1 MADPA
6 PTFYAQLAA
15 LESAGAPFVL
25 VVLAE
30 AFGSTPQ
37 DTGAK
42 MLVTPAGLL
51 AGTVGGGRV
60 EAKAIAT
67 AQTMLAAT
75 GADRGR
81 PQFVSWTLKGDV
93 GMTCGGAVKLYF
105 EPHPS
110 GGTSWHIAIFGA
122 GDITQAL
129 LPVLS
134 PLPCTIAVYDSRPE
148 WLSKITP
155 GWNVRSE
162 CVQELSSVVDTLSA
176 ETFLLCMT
184 QGHKTDRPI
193 LFRALTHHNLPYVGC
208 IGSKAKATVLRQE
221 LIADGVAPGRARQFH
236 CPIGLEFG
244 TNHPH
249 EIALSIA
256 AQLLIERD
264 RKPAASKS
272 GAVSETSQL
281 ANVRYAPAASAEHRS
296 ENPPATS
303 QGAPPG
309 TS

>member
-1 MADPA
+1 
-6 PTFYAQLAA
+6 
-15 LESAGAPFVL
+15 
-25 VVLAE
+25 
-30 AFGSTPQ
+30 
-37 DTGAK
+37 
-42 MLVTPAGLL
+42 
-51 AGTVGGGRV
+51 
-60 EAKAIAT
+60 
-67 AQTMLAAT
+67 
-75 GADRGR
+75 
-81 PQFVSWTLKGDV
+81 
-93 GMTCGGAVKLYF
+93 MTCGGAVKLYF

-110 GGTSWHIAIFGA
+110 GGTSWQIAIFGA
-122 GDITQAL
+122 GHITQAL

-134 PLPCTIAVYDSRPE
+134 PLPCTITVYDSRPE

-155 GWNVRSE
+155 GRNIRSE
-162 CVQELSSVVDTLSA
+162 CIQDLARVVDTLSA

-193 LFRALTHHNLPYVGC
+193 LSRALTHHNFPYVGC

-221 LIADGVAPGRARQFH
+221 LIADGVPLERARGFH

-256 AQLLIERD
+256 AQLLVERD
-264 RKPAASKS
+264 RQPSPSKS
-272 GAVSETSQL
+272 GAASEPPQL
-281 ANVRYAPAASAEHRS
+281 ANARYAPAASAEHRS

-303 QGAPPG
+303 QGEPPG